1 MAAES
6 VPGHRVPDGVDP
18 RQADAIERWIDSFG
32 VQAMVTRKYA
42 AMLKDEGYDD
52 LYSLEFEESWDRWR
66 QG

>member
-18 RQADAIERWIDSFG
+18 RQADALERWIASFG

-42 AMLKDEGYDD
+42 AMLKDV
-52 LYSLEFEESWDRWR
+52 LKLINP
-66 QG
+66 